1 MFTIEEKPGDEYIAW
16 MKAELQKS
24 LINRLN
30 PDRKVYTEDEMK
42 TKYGV
47 K

>member
-1 MFTIEEKPGDEYIAW
+1 MSTVEEKPGDEYIAW

-24 LINRLN
+24 LVNRQD
-30 PDRKVYTEDEMK
+30 PDRTVYSEDEIK
-42 TKYGV
+42 AKYGV